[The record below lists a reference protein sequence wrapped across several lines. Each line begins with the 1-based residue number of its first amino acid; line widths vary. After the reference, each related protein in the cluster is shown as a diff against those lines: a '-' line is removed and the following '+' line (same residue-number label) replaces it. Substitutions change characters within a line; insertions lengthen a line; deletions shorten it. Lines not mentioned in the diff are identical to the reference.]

1 MNGLHGVT
9 RDMKLKTF
17 GRHGKEGIKSLT
29 RNRWMSLA
37 SVSAVTVTLL
47 LVGVFATLLLNLNDI
62 GTQIEEDVEVRV
74 FIDRTS
80 EETNQ
85 DQLEAQ
91 IEELS
96 AVSSVEFQSKEEG
109 LNQLINSLGDDGE
122 AFESLKDENP
132 LNDVFVVKTKQPE
145 DTIMVAQTIEDFNS
159 VEKVEYAKETV
170 QRLFNVMDVAR
181 NVGLAIIAGLLF
193 TAMFLIANTI
203 RITIVA
209 RKREIEIMK
218 MVGATNWFIRWPFL
232 FEGILIGILGSVI
245 PIAVVVFGYDYLYT
259 EITTRFPA
267 LFIELLPAYPF
278 VLKVSALL
286 LAMGVIIGLWG
297 SFTSIRKYLK
307 V

>member
-1 MNGLHGVT
+1 
-9 RDMKLKTF
+9 MKFKTF
-17 GRHGKEGIKSLT
+17 GRHGKEGVKNLT

-37 SVSAVTVTLL
+37 SISAVTVTLL

-74 FIDRTS
+74 FIDLTS
-80 EETNQ
+80 
-85 DQLEAQ
+85 DQSGQNELKEK
-91 IEELS
+91 IEDIS
-96 AVSSVEFQSKEEG
+96 KVSTVEFQSKEEG
-109 LNQLINSLGDDGE
+109 LDKLIESLGNEGE
-122 AFESLKDENP
+122 VFESLKDENP
-132 LNDVFVVKTKQPE
+132 LNDVFIVKTANPE
-145 DTIMVAQTIEDFNS
+145 DTIEVAQTIEGFQN

-170 QRLFNVMDVAR
+170 ERLFNVMDMAR

-209 RKREIEIMK
+209 RRKEIEIMK

-232 FEGILIGILGSVI
+232 FEGILIGILGSAI
-245 PIAVVVFGYDYLYT
+245 PIALVIFGYDYIYT
-259 EITTRFPA
+259 EINTRYPT
-267 LFIELLPAYPF
+267 LFIDLLPVYPF
-278 VLKVSALL
+278 VLEVSALL
-286 LAMGVIIGLWG
+286 ILMGIVIGLWG